1 MESLTPAI
9 SHYVPGGTLD
19 PPGEGRLIRARGGRF
34 VRIEGNFLHADQ
46 LCCGR
51 SHPIKKRRFAS
62 ILQSR
67 LTYHLFFPLP
77 WFSLLTVKVKSS
89 LLKDERLNFSAMS
102 RRHFHVFL
110 FLSALFWVGGCGGFN
125 GVLTPTLSSISP
137 TTVSAGGAAFTLTAT
152 GTNFASGTKLLWNG
166 SSLATTVK
174 SPTQLTAQVSAAQ
187 IANPGSVT
195 IRVMKSDSTTS
206 ETLLL
211 TVSGASGGGSFTLAS
226 ISPSAVAA
234 GSPDFTLTATGA
246 GFVSGSTITLNGTA
260 ISTTFDSATQL
271 HATVP
276 AADVAAAATITVGV
290 TNPDKTTTNTL
301 PFTAIAGGGLGP
313 APTLTSISPN
323 TSPSGITAPLTL
335 TATGTNFVSGSTV
348 MWNGQAMTTSFASS
362 TQLTATIPASEFDIP
377 PSFFDPATGTAT
389 VEVYVLNPDST
400 VSKELPFTITLSTS
414 TTPSLV
420 TIFNPSLTQ
429 RSKVGDPGFT
439 LTLCGNLFVNG
450 AVAYFGS
457 SALQTSA
464 IAAAGTDCLNQS
476 PKSNP
481 PTQQVTAQV
490 PASMLAAVA
499 EIPVTVQNPKSSPS
513 NAIPYYV
520 GMSIYFDESADV
532 VWDSRFNLLYV
543 SKPSTAQH
551 SADTVIAFSPR
562 TGLNDAAAVWIYQ
575 LPAGS
580 NPDRLALSADGK
592 YLYVGLD
599 GSAAVQQLA
608 ITGATSAPSAGT
620 TISLGTGSNGSY
632 YALDLG
638 VSPTADTTI
647 AVARGV
653 SPAQS
658 KLSQVALGG
667 VAVYDGGT
675 QRPNVV
681 GPSSVPSGD
690 ALLDTLQWSADGST
704 IYAAN
709 NETAQG
715 DLYMLNVAANG
726 VRLAA
731 GGDHPSIFTI
741 PNLYIHLD
749 GASGL
754 IYGDDGLEVNPAGP
768 NVTADA
774 LTNGIMT
781 VDHAG
786 GKAYFVS
793 HPADDPNQL
802 EYFVGEFDL
811 TTLAPGT
818 SLDLY
823 QVQGIPQHV
832 VRWNNSSDGTSGL
845 AFTTRK
851 FNCLYSPC
859 NVGDGRMYVI
869 DLPL

>member
-1 MESLTPAI
+1 
-9 SHYVPGGTLD
+9 
-19 PPGEGRLIRARGGRF
+19 
-34 VRIEGNFLHADQ
+34 
-46 LCCGR
+46 
-51 SHPIKKRRFAS
+51 
-62 ILQSR
+62 
-67 LTYHLFFPLP
+67 
-77 WFSLLTVKVKSS
+77 
-89 LLKDERLNFSAMS
+89 MS
-102 RRHFHVFL
+102 RPRFHFFL
-110 FLSALFWVGGCGGFN
+110 LLSVLFWSGCGGFN
-125 GVLTPTLSSISP
+125 GILAPTLSSISP

-152 GTNFASGTKLLWNG
+152 GSNFASGSTLLWNG
-166 SSLATTVK
+166 TSLPTKVT
-174 SPTQLTAQVSAAQ
+174 SPSQLTAQVTAAQ
-187 IANPGSVT
+187 IANPGTVSV
-195 IRVMKSDSTTS
+195 RVMKSDSTTS
-206 ETLLL
+206 ETLSL
-211 TVSGASGGGSFTLAS
+211 TITGGSGGGSFTLTS

-234 GSPDFTLTATGA
+234 GSPAFTLTATGA
-246 GFVSGSTITLNGTA
+246 GFVSGAAITFNGTA
-260 ISTTFDSATQL
+260 LSTTFDSATQL

-276 AADVAAAATITVGV
+276 AADVASAATFTVGV

-301 PFTAIAGGGLGP
+301 SFTVIAGGGLGP
-313 APTLTSISPN
+313 APSLTSISPN
-323 TSPSGITAPLTL
+323 TSPNGVTSPVTL
-335 TATGTNFVSGSTV
+335 TATGTNFVNGSTV
-348 MWNGQAMTTSFASS
+348 MWNGMAMTTTFGSS

-377 PSFFDPATGTAT
+377 PSFFDPTTGTAT
-389 VEVYVLNPDST
+389 AEVYILNPDNT
-400 VSKELPFTITLSTS
+400 VSSELPFTITLSTS

-420 TIFNPSLTQ
+420 TIFNPALTQ

-450 AVAYFGS
+450 AVASFGS
-457 SALQTSA
+457 TALPTSA

-481 PTQQVTAQV
+481 ATQQATAQV

-499 EIPVTVQNPKSSPS
+499 EIPVTIQNPRSAAS
-513 NAIPYYV
+513 NAVPYYV
-520 GMSIYFDESADV
+520 GMNIYFDEAADV
-532 VWDSRFNLLYV
+532 VWDSRFNLLYI

-551 SADTVIAFSPR
+551 SADTVIAFSTR
-562 TGLNDAAAVWIYQ
+562 TGLNDAAAIWIHQ
-575 LPAGS
+575 LPTGS

-599 GSAAVQQLA
+599 GSGAVQQLA
-608 ITGATSAPSAGT
+608 ITGATSAPTAGT
-620 TISLGTGSNGSY
+620 TVSLGSGPNGSY
-632 YALDLG
+632 YALDLA
-638 VSPTADTTI
+638 VSPTTDTTI

-667 VAVYDGGT
+667 VAVYDGAT

-690 ALLDTLQWSADGST
+690 GLLDTLQWSANGNT

-715 DLYMLNVAANG
+715 DLYTLDVAANG
-726 VRLAA
+726 VSLAA
-731 GGDHPSIFTI
+731 GGDHPAIFTI
-741 PNLYIHLD
+741 PNLFIHLD
-749 GASGL
+749 AASGL
-754 IYGDDGLEVNPAGP
+754 LYGDDGLEVNPAGP
-768 NVTADA
+768 NVSADA

-781 VDHAG
+781 PDHAG

-793 HPADDPNQL
+793 HPSADSNQL

-823 QVQGIPQHV
+823 QVEGIPQHM
-832 VRWNNSSDGTSGL
+832 VRWNNSSDGTSGI
-845 AFTTRK
+845 AFTTKK

-859 NVGDGRMYVI
+859 NVGDGRLYVI